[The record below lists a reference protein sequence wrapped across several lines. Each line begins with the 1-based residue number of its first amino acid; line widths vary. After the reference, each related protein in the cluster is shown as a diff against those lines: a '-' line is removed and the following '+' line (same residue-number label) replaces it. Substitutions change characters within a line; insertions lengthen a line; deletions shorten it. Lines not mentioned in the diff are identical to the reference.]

1 MSKLEADFN
10 TLVISIASSVILS
23 LGIEKNPQ
31 TGQFEK
37 NLELA
42 QYNIDLLLTL
52 KEKTKG
58 NLSTHEENYLNAI
71 ITDLQLKFVQNKS

>member
-10 TLVISIASSVILS
+10 TLIISIASSVILS
-23 LGIEKNPQ
+23 LGLEKNPQ
-31 TGQFEK
+31 TDKFEK
-37 NLELA
+37 NLDIA
-42 QYNIDLLLTL
+42 RYNIDLLIIL

-71 ITDLQLKFVQNKS
+71 ITDLQLKFVQAK

>member
-1 MSKLEADFN
+1 MEQLQADFN
-10 TLVISIASSVILS
+10 TLIISIASSVILC
-23 LGIEKNPQ
+23 LGLEKNPQ
-31 TGQFEK
+31 TNQFEK

-42 QYNIDLLLTL
+42 QYNIDLLLIL

-71 ITDLQLKFVQNKS
+71 ITDLQLKFIQNK

>member
-10 TLVISIASSVILS
+10 TLIISIASSVVLS
-23 LGIEKNPQ
+23 LGLEKNPQ
-31 TGQFEK
+31 TNQFEK
-37 NLELA
+37 NIDIA
-42 QYNIDLLLTL
+42 RYNIDLLLIL

-71 ITDLQLKFVQNKS
+71 ITDLQLKFVQAK

>member
-10 TLVISIASSVILS
+10 TLIISIASSVVLS
-23 LGIEKNPQ
+23 LGLEKNPQ
-31 TGQFEK
+31 TDQFEK
-37 NLELA
+37 NIDMA
-42 QYNIDLLLTL
+42 RYNIDLLLIL

-71 ITDLQLKFVQNKS
+71 ITDLQLKFVQAK